1 MADPMLETNGFL
13 QRVALIFPQ
22 FGDVLMGI
30 YIYITN
36 LVLWLGLKRGDTSV
50 HGYDML

>member
-30 YIYITN
+30 YIYHQLNIVVGSEKGGY
-36 LVLWLGLKRGDTSV
+36 LSSWL
-50 HGYDML
+50 

>member
-30 YIYITN
+30 YIYIYHQLN
-36 LVLWLGLKRGDTSV
+36 IVVGSEKGGYLSSWL
-50 HGYDML
+50 